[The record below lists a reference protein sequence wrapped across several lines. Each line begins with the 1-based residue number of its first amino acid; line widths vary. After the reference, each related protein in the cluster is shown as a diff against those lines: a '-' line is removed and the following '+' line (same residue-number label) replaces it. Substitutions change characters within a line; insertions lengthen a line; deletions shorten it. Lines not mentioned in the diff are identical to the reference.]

1 MALQQNNQ
9 NFDYLLKYIIIGDA
23 GVGKSNIL
31 LRYVYSTFKSE
42 YQLTIGV
49 EFGEKNVQLND
60 KNYKIQ
66 IWDTAGNEQFRS
78 ITRTYYKNSVCA
90 IVVYDITRRESFES
104 VINWIEDCKLNSPK
118 TVFMILV
125 GNKSDLNDNRQV
137 TTEEGEEFAT
147 RYGIR
152 FFETSAKDGVNIE
165 EIFTESIQFIANR
178 IEKNYYDL
186 DNDICG
192 IKKNYNGGV
201 RLSNKAV
208 KEKSK
213 CC

>member
-31 LRYVYSTFKSE
+31 LRYVYGTFKSE

-49 EFGEKNVQLND
+49 EFGEKKVEFND
-60 KNYKIQ
+60 KIFKIQ

-78 ITRTYYKNSVCA
+78 ITRTYYKNSVCS

-118 TVFMILV
+118 SVFMILV
-125 GNKSDLNDNRQV
+125 GNKSDLNENRQV
-137 TTEEGEEFAT
+137 TTEEGEEFAN

-165 EIFTESIQFIANR
+165 QIFNESIQFISNR
-178 IEKNYYDL
+178 IDKNYYDL
-186 DNDICG
+186 DNDLCG
-192 IKKNYNGGV
+192 IKKNYSE
-201 RLSNKAV
+201 RATLSTKDL
-208 KEKSK
+208 KPKSK

>member
-125 GNKSDLNDNRQV
+125 GNKNDLNDNRQV

>member
-1 MALQQNNQ
+1 MASQANQ

-49 EFGEKNVQLND
+49 EFGEKNVELKD
-60 KNYKIQ
+60 KMYKIQ

-125 GNKSDLNDNRQV
+125 GNKSDLSENRQV

-165 EIFTESIQFIANR
+165 ETFMESIQFIANR
-178 IEKNYYDL
+178 LEKNYYDL

-192 IKKNYNGGV
+192 IKKNDRGAV
-201 RLSNKAV
+201 KLSNKKK
-208 KEKSK
+208 KEETK